1 MGPTKSSWTLS
12 QSSELWGQDTMSPF
26 HSDVNSELERF
37 VQSQRGRSREPG
49 FLPDR
54 LILCTDYC
62 QVGIL
67 SRVREKSQAALPFS
81 PLLDLE
87 CSLVKPERPS
97 QGDKTK
103 ISNQFC

>member
-1 MGPTKSSWTLS
+1 MGPTKSSRTLS

-49 FLPDR
+49 FLPA
-54 LILCTDYC
+54 LTDYC